1 MADEEDDDP
10 VVAEVDVYL
19 AQALANNLFLFQY
32 PVRPAT
38 MTYDNFPHI
47 GARIKPEQQKV
58 EVELA
63 INTSGANYYG
73 PRGEQI
79 AHDVDGLSLSS
90 NSEEKNSFFTSDKM
104 DKQEDANRYAVGVL
118 RQGEL
123 HLTPICGALQ
133 LRPSF
138 EYLNKGESNVRQ
150 NTSVTEEGDSQD
162 EEDEAKPLTVKF
174 ARPETDRAKAQRL
187 SSFKYLEKKKAEEP
201 WKKVQFYNP
210 QDHEAASE
218 HSLLFC
224 QNMESYSPEFQVNA
238 RDYLKVLTPSANQE
252 ESSEPRLPSNVLS
265 MTQLKTMDLP
275 DQVKA
280 LLINAKVISFSQLCR
295 LLSPARTLSQAAKEV
310 VVLKCVQQYAVL
322 VQGCWVVKSELL
334 YPEGSISPNSG
345 IPADIL
351 CRGRDYIMWRFNQ
364 SRVVVRQDI
373 KTVTKLPSE
382 DIKEMLD
389 QMARMRIAVGWEFVL
404 PHDVEFIQKHPDVYK
419 QQLTL
424 WEAKC
429 QALQKQL
436 NFPKHE
442 KIGDMKRMNS
452 SDPST
457 STENKKLSKPSKSK
471 ANHIMNNDLTNEG
484 PNPEEHSPMEV
495 DCKEVT
501 SNNVNHAIKKEP
513 MPVANGEHFADAL
526 KVLQEFVREKLHRTV
541 LSFAEFK
548 KLLLLRQ
555 TASSPGDPL
564 CAGVPDVLLEKA
576 IINAGATEID
586 LKWPPAALSI
596 DTQSRRFFAFRSIGD
611 SSDQYRAVVLDMFSK
626 SWSLTRKEF
635 STKVAEQNLP
645 APSRKDWM
653 IVQQDLLERY
663 GNNHMQWFLRGT
675 SRMLVGASSGHL
687 TLKKEDGRKLDV
699 CFKAAWRRFQ
709 GQMLFLKVHSRQVSW
724 KLALNYCCAR
734 SSFLEDLHRENEA
747 AKK

>member
-19 AQALANNLFLFQY
+19 AQALANNLYLFQY

-38 MTYDNFPHI
+38 MTYDNVPHI

-79 AHDVDGLSLSS
+79 AHDVDGLSSS
-90 NSEEKNSFFTSDKM
+90 STSEEKSSFFTSDKM
-104 DKQEDANRYAVGVL
+104 DKQVLTSSLATEDANRYAVGVL

-150 NTSVTEEGDSQD
+150 NTSLTEEGDSQD

-201 WKKVQFYNP
+201 WRKVQFYNP

-238 RDYLKVLTPSANQE
+238 SDYLKVLTPSTSQE

-442 KIGDMKRMNS
+442 KIGDIKRINS

-471 ANHIMNNDLTNEG
+471 VNHIMNNDLTNEG
-484 PNPEEHSPMEV
+484 PNSEEHSPMEV

-635 STKVAEQNLP
+635 NTKVAEQNLP
-645 APSRKDWM
+645 SPSRKDWM

-675 SRMLVGASSGHL
+675 SSMLVGP
-687 TLKKEDGRKLDV
+687 
-699 CFKAAWRRFQ
+699 
-709 GQMLFLKVHSRQVSW
+709 
-724 KLALNYCCAR
+724 
-734 SSFLEDLHRENEA
+734 
-747 AKK
+747 